1 MQKDK
6 SLQEYREKVW
16 PSWEDL
22 QQICASSTASGVG
35 AVSSKG
41 KDGTCTTKSSQIDLN
56 KDVEV
61 HEIESDETMAPLV
74 CSLRSRQ
81 PLSQKKR
88 NSLEV
93 DQKKLQEDKN
103 IQLMMP

>member
-1 MQKDK
+1 MRKDK

-41 KDGTCTTKSSQIDLN
+41 KDGSCTTKSSQIDLN

-61 HEIESDETMAPLV
+61 HEIESDENNGSPGV
-74 CSLRSRQ
+74 FN
-81 PLSQKKR
+81 KK
-88 NSLEV
+88 
-93 DQKKLQEDKN
+93 
-103 IQLMMP
+103 